1 MLLRHVAIVSESGNV
16 NAADVSIAAAAIQ
29 KQVTRDFSPI
39 WEIDA
44 TVDGFS
50 ALEDVPIDYWPVIIE
65 DNIKEPGAA
74 GVHKDD
80 NGQPF
85 ALVQASEGWQ
95 LTTSHECLEMLADPF
110 GNRLVAGQ
118 SPKEDQGRVEFL
130 VEVCDP
136 PEDAQFAY
144 TSNGILVSDFLTPH
158 YYDPV
163 TSSGVRY
170 SYTGAIQAPR
180 TVLQGGYLSWHD
192 PVSDH
197 WFQEQF
203 FDAQPKFVDLG
214 ILTAAE
220 SLRSEID
227 KHTIVP
233 QRQKGLLKTA
243 PFVRKAYA
251 MRAAASS
258 SGSSRASRL
267 HNRIEEVR
275 RASGDR

>member
-1 MLLRHVAIVSESGNV
+1 MLLRHVAIVSESDNV

-29 KQVTRDFSPI
+29 KQVTRDFGPI

-44 TVDGFS
+44 TVDGFD

-65 DNIKEPGAA
+65 DNINEPGAA

-95 LTTSHECLEMLADPF
+95 LTTSHECLEILADPF

-118 SPKEDQGRVEFL
+118 SPMQDQGRVEFL

-144 TSNGILVSDFLTPH
+144 TSNGILVSDFLTPY

-163 TSSGVRY
+163 TSSSVRY

-197 WFQEQF
+197 WFQERF
-203 FDAQPKFVDLG
+203 FDAESEFVDVG
-214 ILTAAE
+214 VLTAAE

-227 KHTIVP
+227 RRTIVP
-233 QRQKGLLKTA
+233 QRQKGLPKTA
-243 PFVRKAYA
+243 PFVRKANA

-275 RASGDR
+275 RAAGDR

>member
-1 MLLRHVAIVSESGNV
+1 MLLRHVAIVSESDNV

-29 KQVTRDFSPI
+29 KQVTRDFGPI

-44 TVDGFS
+44 TVDGFD

-65 DNIKEPGAA
+65 DNINEPGAA

-118 SPKEDQGRVEFL
+118 SPMQDQGRVEFL

-144 TSNGILVSDFLTPH
+144 TSNGILVSDFLTPY

-163 TSSGVRY
+163 TSSSVRY

-197 WFQEQF
+197 WFQERF
-203 FDAQPKFVDLG
+203 FDAESEFVDVG
-214 ILTAAE
+214 VLTAAE

-227 KHTIVP
+227 RRTIVP
-233 QRQKGLLKTA
+233 QRQKGLPKTA
-243 PFVRKAYA
+243 PFVRKANA

-275 RASGDR
+275 RAAGDR

>member
-1 MLLRHVAIVSESGNV
+1 
-16 NAADVSIAAAAIQ
+16 
-29 KQVTRDFSPI
+29 
-39 WEIDA
+39 
-44 TVDGFS
+44 
-50 ALEDVPIDYWPVIIE
+50 
-65 DNIKEPGAA
+65 
-74 GVHKDD
+74 
-80 NGQPF
+80 
-85 ALVQASEGWQ
+85 
-95 LTTSHECLEMLADPF
+95 MLADPF

-118 SPKEDQGRVEFL
+118 SPNEDQGRVEFL

-203 FDAQPKFVDLG
+203 FDGNKPKFTDLG
-214 ILTAAE
+214 KLSAKSGKNFRRLIYDKTEEAFETRKPTSQQVQRVTAAM
-220 SLRSEID
+220 L
-227 KHTIVP
+227 
-233 QRQKGLLKTA
+233 
-243 PFVRKAYA
+243 
-251 MRAAASS
+251 AASKPTTS
-258 SGSSRASRL
+258 KA
-267 HNRIEEVR
+267 V
-275 RASGDR
+275 A

>member
-1 MLLRHVAIVSESGNV
+1 
-16 NAADVSIAAAAIQ
+16 
-29 KQVTRDFSPI
+29 
-39 WEIDA
+39 
-44 TVDGFS
+44 
-50 ALEDVPIDYWPVIIE
+50 
-65 DNIKEPGAA
+65 
-74 GVHKDD
+74 
-80 NGQPF
+80 
-85 ALVQASEGWQ
+85 
-95 LTTSHECLEMLADPF
+95 MLADPF

-192 PVSDH
+192 PVSDR

-203 FDAQPKFVDLG
+203 FGNRTKVC
-214 ILTAAE
+214 
-220 SLRSEID
+220 RSW
-227 KHTIVP
+227 HVH
-233 QRQKGLLKTA
+233 RC
-243 PFVRKAYA
+243 
-251 MRAAASS
+251 
-258 SGSSRASRL
+258 
-267 HNRIEEVR
+267 
-275 RASGDR
+275 

>member
-95 LTTSHECLEMLADPF
+95 LTTSHECLEMMADPF
-110 GNRLVAGQ
+110 ENRRVAGQ
-118 SPKEDQGRVEFL
+118 STKHDQGTAGLRG
-130 VEVCDP
+130 EV
-136 PEDAQFAY
+136 A
-144 TSNGILVSDFLTPH
+144 
-158 YYDPV
+158 
-163 TSSGVRY
+163 
-170 SYTGAIQAPR
+170 
-180 TVLQGGYLSWHD
+180 
-192 PVSDH
+192 
-197 WFQEQF
+197 
-203 FDAQPKFVDLG
+203 
-214 ILTAAE
+214 
-220 SLRSEID
+220 
-227 KHTIVP
+227 
-233 QRQKGLLKTA
+233 
-243 PFVRKAYA
+243 
-251 MRAAASS
+251 
-258 SGSSRASRL
+258 
-267 HNRIEEVR
+267 
-275 RASGDR
+275 